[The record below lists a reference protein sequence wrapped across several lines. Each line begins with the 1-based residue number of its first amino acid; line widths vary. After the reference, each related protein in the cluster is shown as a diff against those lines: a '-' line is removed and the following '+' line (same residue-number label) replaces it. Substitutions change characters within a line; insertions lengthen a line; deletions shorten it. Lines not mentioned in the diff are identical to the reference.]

1 MGINKGLEKQMAKEI
16 LSLIINDDEKRVRT
30 NYKNYIEYTE
40 RYSKE
45 NDNRIL
51 SIVKK
56 CYEFYRIL

>member
-1 MGINKGLEKQMAKEI
+1 MKINKGLEKQMAKEI

-30 NYKNYIEYTE
+30 NYKNYLEYIG

-45 NDNRIL
+45 KDNRIL